1 MNNQGGGKMSI
12 HINSLTKYYKI
23 IANHYKV
30 ISIVGIIIFLP
41 DLIKILIK
49 GINNIDKIDLFADLI
64 VYITLLIVVTIVRKK
79 YKD

>member
-1 MNNQGGGKMSI
+1 MSI
-12 HINSLTKYYKI
+12 HIKSLTKYYKI

-41 DLIKILIK
+41 DLIKLLIK
-49 GINNIDKIDLFADLI
+49 GINNIDKIDLFADMI
-64 VYITLLIVVTIVRKK
+64 VYITLLMVVTIIRKR